1 MQCLAELY
9 GTRCLSKED
18 WRRALEDEKRICR
31 LVSDQVYL
39 TRLKDYENPFR
50 RATYR
55 NEDEMT
61 AAIGRVENNSFVKQV
76 ASDTEKELLQID
88 RILNILGKL

>member
-1 MQCLAELY
+1 M
-9 GTRCLSKED
+9 
-18 WRRALEDEKRICR
+18 
-31 LVSDQVYL
+31 V
-39 TRLKDYENPFR
+39 DYENPFR

-61 AAIGRVENNSFVKQV
+61 AAIGRVEDNSFVKQV